1 MNTGQ
6 AAQHILLIKV
16 AGRRY
21 RAFSI
26 IMHYPKSIEMQQEL
40 AKKVAAVH
48 AQTVIEKIKSM
59 PCPIEQKE
67 ALIDAIKEVHQNEDG
82 A

>member
-1 MNTGQ
+1 
-6 AAQHILLIKV
+6 
-16 AGRRY
+16 
-21 RAFSI
+21 
-26 IMHYPKSIEMQQEL
+26 MQQEL

-59 PCPIEQKE
+59 PCPIEQKA